1 MNYAFED
8 KLVTYVTAGDS
19 LEEFEQL
26 IAKIDAIDGVT
37 LGMKGI
43 VSADQ
48 AGMMEMLTEDVF
60 AGLTKAPLVITHTSN
75 ADLRSALYAEF
86 GITVLKRNAALKKQA
101 DMLAELIEDPYSP
114 EATDTR
120 TIEEIHGL
128 VKHDPF
134 DKRSDEEI
142 ASDEE
147 KKKLWDK
154 AKKSGDLSGDSWGP
168 GRKDSKEPQTHITDI
183 KTSIGA
189 DGRIQIDSA
198 IGVKGL
204 HDKPKVASSRS
215 LDDILAGVT
224 GGDQSVLDAAKA
236 SVDGEANGGADSEDL
251 TIDPDGMVA
260 IFYKVEIAD
269 KKLSDLREV
278 TNGQFDLELAAALRN
293 SPTGCWIA
301 FARQLQAEELE
312 TLLASYGFGTK
323 SYAVND
329 IGERLVPE
337 GVEVVDV
344 SSPKEEKPRPWNWMA
359 SKIDAMTEEERKE
372 NEGSIST
379 SEFIFCGNYEGAD
392 QGTIIYVTPR
402 SYFSEN
408 GKMWDKPL
416 NIDAILPRDFVEF
429 APGCYRSMSRD
440 WNHISF
446 DLASRGMKEN
456 LSLQLYLNS
465 L

>member
-8 KLVTYVTAGDS
+8 KLVTYVTGADS
-19 LEEFEQL
+19 IEEFEQL
-26 IAKIDAIDGVT
+26 IAKIDALDGT
-37 LGMKGI
+37 ALNMMGI

-60 AGLTKAPLVITHTSN
+60 NGLTKAPLVINHTSN
-75 ADLRSALYAEF
+75 QDLRTAFYAEF
-86 GITVLKRNAALKKQA
+86 GVSISKRNAAVRKQTEMMA
-101 DMLAELIEDPYSP
+101 ALIEDPYSP

-128 VKHDPF
+128 VKNDPY
-134 DKRSDEEI
+134 DKRSEEEI
-142 ASDEE
+142 AADDE

-168 GRKDSKEPQTHITDI
+168 GRQKEGEPQTHITDI

-189 DGRIQIDSA
+189 DGRIQVDSA

-224 GGDQSVLDAAKA
+224 GGDQSALDAAKA
-236 SVDGEANGGADSEDL
+236 SVTADADSEDV
-251 TIDPDGMVA
+251 TVDPQGMVA
-260 IFYKVEIAD
+260 IFYKLELD
-269 KKLSDLREV
+269 GKKLSDVR
-278 TNGQFDLELAAALRN
+278 AAASAANFDMDLAVVARN
-293 SPTGCWIA
+293 SPTGSWVA

-312 TLLASYGFGTK
+312 GILSAAGLPVK
-323 SYAVND
+323 NYAVND

-344 SSPKEEKPRPWNWMA
+344 SQPKAEKPRPWNWMA
-359 SKIDAMTEEERKE
+359 NKIAAMSEEERKE
-372 NEGSIST
+372 NDGSVST

-392 QGTIIYVTPR
+392 QGTIIYITPR
-402 SYFSEN
+402 SYFSEK
-408 GKMWDKPL
+408 GEMWGEPL
-416 NIDAILPRDFVEF
+416 NIEAILPRDFVEVS
-429 APGCYRSMSRD
+429 PGIYRSMSRD

-456 LSLQLYLNS
+456 LSLQIYLNS